1 MDRHEARLLALRHVN
16 RYRVRGYARLV
27 ALIGG
32 REVFE
37 VTGPSGKTYTVAV
50 EAFWD
55 GRPQGDLRV
64 MAAVDDGS
72 GRGFMRPEAEDF
84 IMRPD
89 GSFVGEGG

>member
-1 MDRHEARLLALRHVN
+1 MGRDEARLLALRHVN
-16 RYRVRGYARLV
+16 RYRVRGYTQLI
-27 ALIGG
+27 ALIDEP
-32 REVFE
+32 EVFE
-37 VTGPSGKTYTVAV
+37 ATGPSGRTYTVEI

-55 GRPQGDLRV
+55 DGPQGSLRV

-72 GRGFMRPEAEDF
+72 GRGFMRPETEDF